1 MKSYLNAPIKA
12 LSILFLLS
20 IIAFSAHAQ
29 RSGSPKFIE
38 KKAGVEGR
46 YIVIFNESAVAKN
59 NVRESVASYADHF
72 KSVYGGNVES
82 VFSSAASGFVLSAN
96 ADQAKSISSDPRVKL
111 VEQDSYVNESAV
123 QTPAVWGLD
132 RIDQRPLPLNSRYT
146 YDADAS
152 NVHAY
157 IIDTGIYPTHAEFG
171 GRATA
176 DYNALSDGRNGID
189 CSGHGTH
196 VAGTIGGATFGVAK
210 NVRLHGV
217 RVLPCSGPGLVSHVM
232 MGVDWVTA
240 NHISPAVANLSISV
254 SPSSAALESVIQAS
268 MNAGVTYVVTA
279 GNGNVDS
286 CGISPSHLTSAIV
299 VGGLN
304 SDDTKGGY
312 SNWGSCV
319 DIWAP
324 GTSITSAAI
333 TSDTATRV
341 MSGTS
346 MATPHVAGMAAL
358 YLARNPGASH
368 QEVQQ
373 AIKSTATS
381 GAIID
386 LEPNSPN
393 LIAYSWLNFTP
404 PPVEPGRVTIR
415 KRVSSRL
422 PEGGSPAS
430 FDYQATNFTMPSF
443 SLTPERTVDSDV
455 NSFGSSNSITV
466 SEAAVPGW
474 TLASIQCTEISANGS
489 NEQNTTVDLTNRSAN
504 IVVEEGE
511 TIDCT
516 FTSSPLVPT
525 AAAVSISGRVLD
537 QKGRGIRGA
546 AIQVMDATT
555 GGVRTVITNSFGR
568 YKVSGLTVEHFY
580 ILTANPGRKH
590 PGSGGVRTFTLSED
604 LFDVDFEF

>member
-1 MKSYLNAPIKA
+1 MKSYLYAQFRPFF
-12 LSILFLLS
+12 ILFLLS
-20 IIAFSAHAQ
+20 LVTISVTAQ
-29 RSGSPKFIE
+29 QIKQTKFIE

-46 YIVIFNESAVAKN
+46 YIVLFNESAVAKN
-59 NVRESVASYADHF
+59 NFREAVASHAEHF
-72 KSVYGGNVES
+72 SSMYGGKVDS
-82 VFSSAASGFVLSAN
+82 VFSSAVAGFVLTAN
-96 ADQAKSISSDPRVKL
+96 EDQAKALSSDPRVKL

-132 RIDQRPLPLNSRYT
+132 RLDQRTLPLNSRYT
-146 YDADAS
+146 YEEDAS

-157 IIDTGIYPTHAEFG
+157 IIDSGIRPTHAEFG

-176 DYNALSDGRNGID
+176 DFDALTETQNAID

-196 VAGTIGGATFGVAK
+196 VAGTIGGATFGIAK

-217 RVLPCSGPGLVSHVM
+217 RVLPCSGPGLVSHVL
-232 MGVDWVTA
+232 MGIDWVTS

-254 SPSSAALESVIQAS
+254 SPASTALENFLQAS
-268 MNAGVTYVVTA
+268 INSGVTYVVTA
-279 GNGNVDS
+279 GNGNIDA
-286 CGISPSHLTSAIV
+286 CTISPGRLTSAIV

-304 SDDTKGGY
+304 SNDTKGGY

-324 GTSITSAAI
+324 GTSITSASIAN
-333 TSDTATRV
+333 DTATQV

-346 MATPHVAGMAAL
+346 MATPHVAGLAAL
-358 YLARNPGASH
+358 YLARNPSATNQQV
-368 QEVQQ
+368 QE
-373 AIKSTATS
+373 AIRSTATS
-381 GAIID
+381 GAIVD

-404 PPVEPGRVTIR
+404 PPTEPGRVTIR

-430 FDYQATNFTMPSF
+430 FNYQATNFTLPSF
-443 SLTPERTVDSDV
+443 SLTPDRTVDSDV
-455 NSFGSSNSITV
+455 SNFGSSNSITV
-466 SEAAVPGW
+466 SEAVVPGW
-474 TLASIQCTEISANGS
+474 TLASIQCTESSADGT
-489 NEQNTTVDLTNRSAN
+489 NEQNTTVDISSRSAN

-525 AAAVSISGRVLD
+525 AASVSISGRVLD

-546 AIQVMDATT
+546 SIQVMDAAT
-555 GGVRTVITNSFGR
+555 GIVRTVVTNSFGR
-568 YKVSGLTVEHFY
+568 YKVSGLPVEHLY
-580 ILTANPGRKH
+580 MLTANPGRKY